1 MGKKDAIRGAKL
13 LSWGLSVPWMASA
26 PALKAA
32 ADMCLEMIRLNA
44 ENSPIDLSDFLALQ
58 AVAQG
63 KIEVLDPDLD
73 FLPQDVQ
80 ADTGST
86 PEWGKRDG
94 VQIVNRTAIIPI
106 QGMIYRYADMFTMMC
121 GGTTTQSLSK
131 AIRSA
136 QNDRSVDSIVLEID
150 SPGGE
155 ADGIAELAR
164 QIRATNAIKPVV
176 AHGDGDVA
184 SAAYYLAAAAGRI
197 VVSPSSLIGCIGTL
211 GMIPNPD
218 LETPPKA
225 AIPLVSKQSPKKY
238 IDTRTPEGR
247 AQLQT
252 WIDDLGQV
260 FVDDVAEFR
269 GTTPKN
275 VEENYGQGDCLIAA
289 KALKIGMVDAIGGLD
304 DVLMELA
311 EARNEDRPVSME
323 NGGRRMGILDRIK
336 AAMDGTPDPQLEAL
350 LEGSLTTPQVP
361 TPGMAVHNPIALT
374 LAEAQPVN
382 IQQQR
387 TPEPAQPVTA
397 VSVED
402 SQEYKALQARIA
414 EYEAKEREA
423 KIEQR
428 GRDAETWAKGVVLAG
443 QALPAEQAILVQ
455 LYEVLA
461 QDDEDRGPISDTL
474 TRIGLLQSLTDTRPT
489 RDHTAET
496 VPVIEEGTQL
506 RIVENLT
513 ESLPPDQEGEVDEEE
528 RTRLLSMTSAGRM
541 ALEKRRQAAR

>member
-94 VQIVNRTAIIPI
+94 VQIVNRTAIIPV

-336 AAMDGTPDPQLEAL
+336 ALAMDGTPDPQLEAL

-361 TPGMAVHNPIALT
+361 TPGMAVHNPIA
-374 LAEAQPVN
+374 
-382 IQQQR
+382 QR
-387 TPEPAQPVTA
+387 
-397 VSVED
+397 S
-402 SQEYKALQARIA
+402 
-414 EYEAKEREA
+414 
-423 KIEQR
+423 
-428 GRDAETWAKGVVLAG
+428 
-443 QALPAEQAILVQ
+443 
-455 LYEVLA
+455 
-461 QDDEDRGPISDTL
+461 
-474 TRIGLLQSLTDTRPT
+474 
-489 RDHTAET
+489 
-496 VPVIEEGTQL
+496 
-506 RIVENLT
+506 
-513 ESLPPDQEGEVDEEE
+513 
-528 RTRLLSMTSAGRM
+528 
-541 ALEKRRQAAR
+541 RRRNP